1 MPQKFD
7 LAYFKKDIKE
17 EPIKYIMMFISISG
31 AFLTAGSFSF
41 IRGLGFF
48 LWLFSNMY
56 VTLVFYRQ
64 NNLPMSAAYVCFEIA
79 NLIGI
84 YNNWLV

>member
-1 MPQKFD
+1 MPPKFD
-7 LAYFKKDIKE
+7 LAYFKKDIQG
-17 EPIKYIMMFISISG
+17 EPLKYIMMILSISG

-41 IRGLGFF
+41 IRGFGFF
-48 LWLFSNMY
+48 IWLFTNMY
-56 VTLVFYRQ
+56 VIVLFYKQ
-64 NNLPMSAAYVCFEIA
+64 NNLPMSAAYVFFEVA